1 MGIMKMTLDMPDDL
15 LREMK
20 LRAVLEGRKLKDVA
34 ADTIRRGLAASGH
47 STNSAQR
54 HRVKLPIVA
63 APQGASKFALTG
75 DRIHELE
82 MEAEAESL
90 EASLRR

>member
-1 MGIMKMTLDMPDDL
+1 MKMTLDLPDNL

-34 ADTIRRGLAASGH
+34 AETIRRGLAVSESSPH
-47 STNSAQR
+47 STRR

-63 APQGASKFALTG
+63 APPGAQKFELTG

-82 MEAEAESL
+82 MEAEVGKP
-90 EASLRR
+90 